1 MWDFDD
7 CFASYS
13 IQSTL
18 LDDTTVEC
26 GLELRS
32 CLCLFFT
39 SANRPIAFILLWLSR
54 HNVAFQNVIFCRT
67 MTKAIDDRTTLPV
80 AFFHFQ
86 WLHAPGLRANYR
98 SATFG
103 PDPTWLKP
111 KTQTHRARE
120 IIMHDTLLHP
130 MPHFEMLIR

>member
-1 MWDFDD
+1 
-7 CFASYS
+7 
-13 IQSTL
+13 
-18 LDDTTVEC
+18 
-26 GLELRS
+26 
-32 CLCLFFT
+32 
-39 SANRPIAFILLWLSR
+39 
-54 HNVAFQNVIFCRT
+54 
-67 MTKAIDDRTTLPV
+67 MTKAIYDRTTPPV

-86 WLHAPGLRANYR
+86 WLYAAGLRENYR
-98 SATFG
+98 SAIFG